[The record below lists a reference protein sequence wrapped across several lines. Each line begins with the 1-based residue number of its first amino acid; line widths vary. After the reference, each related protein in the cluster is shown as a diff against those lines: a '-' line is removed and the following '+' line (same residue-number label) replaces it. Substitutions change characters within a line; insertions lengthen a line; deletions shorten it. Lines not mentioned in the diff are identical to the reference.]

1 MPILDAYFLACS
13 WLTECGVAEI
23 GPNLRLNS
31 CPGEAAAQ
39 GKMSTPRTSIPTT
52 IFFGHYPLS
61 TTIFFPANGHTDILC
76 PMKNWPFFW
85 KTGVIAEGL
94 NKMHYTV

>member
-1 MPILDAYFLACS
+1 MSNLDAYFLACS
-13 WLTECGVAEI
+13 WLTEWGVAEI

-31 CPGEAAAQ
+31 CPGEATAQ

-61 TTIFFPANGHTDILC
+61 TTIFFPANGHSDVLSS
-76 PMKNWPFFW
+76 MKNCTFFV
-85 KTGVIAEGL
+85 KQG
-94 NKMHYTV
+94 